1 VISVVFGAH
10 NRLNTVT
17 NQTALYPPAPGNP
30 AGASAGMLRTF
41 MCPGAIAPASP
52 IILSFGHQATDADL
66 PRLAVIPTHRADG
79 CPPKIEPQTSQTA
92 PIPPVGNPATVS
104 DSDGRG

>member
-52 IILSFGHQATDADL
+52 IILSFGHPATDADL
-66 PRLAVIPTHRADG
+66 PRLAVIPYSQRGRMPAQKSNPKPARQHRFHRPA
-79 CPPKIEPQTSQTA
+79 
-92 PIPPVGNPATVS
+92 IP
-104 DSDGRG
+104 RR